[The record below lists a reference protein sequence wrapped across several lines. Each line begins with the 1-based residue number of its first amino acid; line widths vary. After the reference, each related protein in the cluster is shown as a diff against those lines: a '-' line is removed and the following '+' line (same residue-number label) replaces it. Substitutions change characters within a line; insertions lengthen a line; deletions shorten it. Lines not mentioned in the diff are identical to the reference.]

1 LTNPNVGAVLPRR
14 FQSLPTVVEGAEL
27 HVGTVPTR
35 NVVVVAQSADLADLG
50 FRRLGSLQ
58 LFERCGTEPPL
69 SYTITVRFI
78 TAEPFAAPSFDPPV
92 QEVALAT
99 PAMRLLERIRN
110 ASGLT
115 FENIA
120 PLAGV
125 SRRSVQSW
133 RAGEQIN
140 QRNEERLRALAEA
153 IETIAG
159 AEPLNVRDRLLERVP
174 GSIRI
179 YDLLA
184 EGRYKDAIARG
195 TGARPAPQPI
205 AHATPTPMSTSLDAQ
220 LSALES
226 PPATLDR
233 RVNRRFTRRLK
244 R

>member
-1 LTNPNVGAVLPRR
+1 MPTGMTPDPGRLRHFRIRASLKAPSSIWAPSRR
-14 FQSLPTVVEGAEL
+14 ATWWSWPSQAISPLW
-27 HVGTVPTR
+27 
-35 NVVVVAQSADLADLG
+35 

-58 LFERCGTEPPL
+58 LSERYATRSAL
-69 SYTITVRFI
+69 SFTITIRCV
-78 TAEPFAAPSFDPPV
+78 TAELAVPSFDHPV
-92 QEVALAT
+92 QEAVPAT
-99 PAMRLLERIRN
+99 PAMRLLERIRS

-133 RAGEQIN
+133 RAGEQIS
-140 QRNEERLRALAEA
+140 QRNEERLRALAAA

-159 AEPLNVRDRLLERVP
+159 ADPLNVRERLLERVP

-184 EGRYKDAIARG
+184 EGRYKDAIAWG

-226 PPATLDR
+226 PSTTLDR
-233 RVNRRFTRRLK
+233 RVDRRFTMRLK
-244 R
+244 P